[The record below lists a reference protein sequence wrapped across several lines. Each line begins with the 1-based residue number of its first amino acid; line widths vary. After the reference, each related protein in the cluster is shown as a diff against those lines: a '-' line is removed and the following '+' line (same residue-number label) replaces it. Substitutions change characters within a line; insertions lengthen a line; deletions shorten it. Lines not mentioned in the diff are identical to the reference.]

1 MQYNGFMTCKDL
13 AFRVQDST
21 GPRGSLDPMSGLV
34 LETKEELFFN
44 DIDFL
49 ITYLNAS
56 ATKQSDMPGHAYYTK
71 VLKFIEKHFQ
81 VGELY
86 MEYIKNDCSKDG
98 ATWDFCTEYPF
109 RGPYFPR
116 VPRPYPGDN
125 GYFLPYAS
133 TTLVTSVGSP
143 RPVDDKQPRLELK
156 KLFHANQISS
166 KAKKGN

>member
-13 AFRVQDST
+13 AFRVQDSP

-49 ITYLNAS
+49 VTYLNAS

-86 MEYIKNDCSKDG
+86 MEYIKMTAPKMAPLGTSALNILLEDHI
-98 ATWDFCTEYPF
+98 FLEYQDHILVITVISCHMLLPLWLLLWEVL
-109 RGPYFPR
+109 GPLMT
-116 VPRPYPGDN
+116 N
-125 GYFLPYAS
+125 
-133 TTLVTSVGSP
+133 
-143 RPVDDKQPRLELK
+143 
-156 KLFHANQISS
+156 NQD
-166 KAKKGN
+166 